1 MNFGREFFYQLKEQE
16 EFEEFI
22 EEYDFH
28 ISMNT
33 DLQVFNEDARIEY
46 VNREYNPLRYGGEQ
60 QMRDDIFTGDHL
72 QPIRLLRSSYLQEVA
87 KANQEEQKFVSIIN
101 TSNEDE
107 EEKRKQSM
115 ALSNATFT
123 KINIYLTRSIN
134 QSKKAFFM
142 TTYKMQWSRYA
153 SLSKKNN
160 LI

>member
-60 QMRDDIFTGDHL
+60 QMRDYIFTGDHL

-87 KANQEEQKFVSIIN
+87 EANQEEQKYVSIIN

-115 ALSNATFT
+115 ALSNATYT
-123 KINIYLTRSIN
+123 KINILIKKYKSIKESIFYDN
-134 QSKKAFFM
+134 MQDAMVKVRQSI
-142 TTYKMQWSRYA
+142 
-153 SLSKKNN
+153 KKNN

>member
-60 QMRDDIFTGDHL
+60 QMRDYIFTGDHL

-123 KINIYLTRSIN
+123 KINILNKKYKSIKESFFYDN
-134 QSKKAFFM
+134 IQDAMVNVRQSIKKE
-142 TTYKMQWSRYA
+142 
-153 SLSKKNN
+153 
-160 LI
+160 